1 MIAPY
6 SAVVQSSGVY
16 PSKTGHV
23 EPGLNLGG
31 PSPKAKYSLATDSE
45 KVARAKDEKN
55 PGRGVKKNLKPYAYE
70 LSKHCAARPC
80 DGVPF
85 A

>member
-6 SAVVQSSGVY
+6 STVVQSSGVY

-23 EPGLNLGG
+23 KPGLNLGG

-70 LSKHCAARPC
+70 LSEHDAARQ
-80 DGVPF
+80 V
-85 A
+85 